1 MSKKKQKKA
10 GGYVV
15 ATILSALWLGINYY
29 IYYPAF
35 NVQSTEFWDW
45 LLVHS
50 VVVSVIFIIFGIIGR
65 SDIHRLKDS
74 FRDNFKYFRHGMGR
88 IQLVLLVGIP
98 VFCMLVLFFG
108 GLAGSTFFNAKRYAN
123 LMPVEQREFTE
134 DIPESENVD
143 NIALMDTNS
152 ARVFGNRK
160 IGSLSDVVSQFEV
173 ENDYTQI
180 NISNKPMKVANL
192 KYASFFKYLNNKADG
207 IPGYVA
213 VNPVNSDAEYVKLS
227 EGMKYVSSGYFNH
240 NIYRHVQMHNPTKII
255 EGCYFEVDDEGK
267 PYYICPVLHARVG
280 LFSGMDVK
288 GAILCDPVTG
298 DMEYYDVE
306 DVPRWVDRVY
316 DGDLLERKFNWYGE
330 LSGGFFNSV
339 IGQKGCIR
347 ATDDY
352 GYKTIDDDV
361 WIYTGVTSVTG
372 DASNVGFIMV
382 NQRTSEARYYTI
394 SGAEEY
400 SAMSSAQGAVQEKN
414 YTASFPSLI
423 NVMGQPTYI
432 MVLTDNGGLV
442 KMYAMVN
449 VEQYNLVVT
458 AENQE
463 ELFSKYKKLLANNG
477 GGKSDGKSEESA
489 MKEAEIIVSEMEYIT
504 MDGETYVYMK
514 DEAANVYKM
523 LFAEDESVIK
533 ISVGDKVSVQYD
545 ENENGIHDLI
555 SVELIEKGAGTQKD
569 KDTEGVLPEEKKSE
583 GTEKKDNGS
592 EENIDEAGKKEE
604 PEFDENKQ
612 DQQGDTSVKSEE
624 EQNAESEQ
632 QEKKTDEQE
641 KNSPNVDNS
650 L

>member
-1 MSKKKQKKA
+1 MSRKKEKKA
-10 GGYVV
+10 GGYVI
-15 ATILSALWLGINYY
+15 ATILSVLWLGINYY
-29 IYYPAF
+29 IYYPVL
-35 NVQSTEFWDW
+35 NVQSTEFWNW

-50 VVVSVIFIIFGIIGR
+50 IVVSVIFILFGIIGR
-65 SDIHRLKDS
+65 SDIHRMKDS
-74 FRDNFKYFRHGMGR
+74 FRDNFTYFRHGMGR
-88 IQLVLLVGIP
+88 FQLVLLVGIP

-108 GLAGSTFFNAKRYAN
+108 GLAGSTFFNAKRYAG
-123 LMPVEQREFTE
+123 LLPVEQRDFTE

-180 NISNKPMKVANL
+180 NISSKPMKVANL
-192 KYASFFKYLNNKADG
+192 RYASFFKYLNNKSEG

-227 EGMKYVSSGYFNH
+227 EGMKYVSSGYFNN
-240 NIYRHVQMHNPTKII
+240 NIFRHVQMHNPTRII

-288 GAILCDPVTG
+288 GAILCDPVSG

-306 DVPRWVDRVY
+306 DVPSWVDRVY
-316 DGDLLERKFNWYGE
+316 DGDLLEQKFNWYGE
-330 LSGGFFNSV
+330 LSGGFFNSI

-352 GYKTIDDDV
+352 GYKTIGDDV
-361 WIYTGVTSVTG
+361 WIYTGVTSVNG
-372 DASNVGFIMV
+372 DASNVGFIMI

-400 SAMSSAQGAVQEKN
+400 SAMSSAEGAVQEKN
-414 YTASFPSLI
+414 YSASFPSLI
-423 NVMGQPTYI
+423 NVMGVPTYI

-449 VEQYNLVVT
+449 VEQYNMVVT
-458 AENQE
+458 AQSQE
-463 ELFSKYKKLLANNG
+463 ELFSKYKKLLANSGDKKNG
-477 GGKSDGKSEESA
+477 GNSEESSV
-489 MKEAEIIVSEMEYIT
+489 KEAEIIVSEMEYIT
-504 MDGETYVYMK
+504 MEGETYVYMK
-514 DEAANVYKM
+514 DEDGNVYKM
-523 LFAEDESVIK
+523 LFAQDESVIK
-533 ISVGDKVSVQYD
+533 VSVGDRVLVKYD

-555 SVELIEKGAGTQKD
+555 MVELVQKGEGLSRTPEIDVLMPEKNEETESTEDKKAQEGEEPEAGKD
-569 KDTEGVLPEEKKSE
+569 KKDTE
-583 GTEKKDNGS
+583 KD
-592 EENIDEAGKKEE
+592 
-604 PEFDENKQ
+604 PFL
-612 DQQGDTSVKSEE
+612 
-624 EQNAESEQ
+624 EQ
-632 QEKKTDEQE
+632 QSNDME
-641 KNSPNVDNS
+641 NS

>member
-1 MSKKKQKKA
+1 MSRKKEKKA
-10 GGYVV
+10 GGYVI
-15 ATILSALWLGINYY
+15 ATILSVLWLCVNYY
-29 IYYPAF
+29 IYYPVL
-35 NVQSTEFWDW
+35 NIQSTEFWNW

-50 VVVSVIFIIFGIIGR
+50 IVVSIIFILFGIIGR
-65 SDIHRLKDS
+65 SDIHRMKDS
-74 FRDNFKYFRHGMGR
+74 FRDNFTYFRHGMGR
-88 IQLVLLVGIP
+88 FQLILLVGIP

-108 GLAGSTFFNAKRYAN
+108 GLAGSTFFNAKRYAS
-123 LMPVEQREFTE
+123 LMPVEQGDFTE

-180 NISNKPMKVANL
+180 NISSKPMKVANL
-192 KYASFFKYLNNKADG
+192 RYASFFKYLNNKSEG

-213 VNPVNSDAEYVKLS
+213 VNPVNSDAEYIKLS
-227 EGMKYVSSGYFNH
+227 EGMKYVSSGYFNN
-240 NIYRHVQMHNPTKII
+240 NIFRHVQMHNPTRII

-280 LFSGMDVK
+280 LFSGIDVK
-288 GAILCDPVTG
+288 GAILCDPVSG

-306 DVPRWVDRVY
+306 DVPSWVDRVY
-316 DGDLLERKFNWYGE
+316 DGDLLEKKFNWYGE
-330 LSGGFFNSV
+330 FSGGFLNSI

-361 WIYTGVTSVTG
+361 WIYTGVTSVNG
-372 DASNVGFIMV
+372 DASNVGFIMI

-400 SAMSSAQGAVQEKN
+400 SAMSSAEGAVQEKN
-414 YTASFPSLI
+414 YSASFPSLI
-423 NVMGQPTYI
+423 NVMGVPTYI

-449 VEQYNLVVT
+449 VEQYNMVVT
-458 AENQE
+458 AQSQE

-477 GGKSDGKSEESA
+477 DKKNDGDGEESPV
-489 MKEAEIIVSEMEYIT
+489 KETEIIVSEMEYIT
-504 MDGETYVYMK
+504 MEGETYVYIK
-514 DEAANVYKM
+514 DEDGNAYKM

-533 ISVGDKVSVQYD
+533 VSVGDRILVQYD

-555 SVELIEKGAGTQKD
+555 TVELVQKGEGLSRTPEIDVLMPEKTTEEKDKEPEVTEDKKAQEGEEPEAGKD
-569 KDTEGVLPEEKKSE
+569 KKDTE
-583 GTEKKDNGS
+583 
-592 EENIDEAGKKEE
+592 KE
-604 PEFDENKQ
+604 P
-612 DQQGDTSVKSEE
+612 SL
-624 EQNAESEQ
+624 EQ
-632 QEKKTDEQE
+632 QSNDME
-641 KNSPNVDNS
+641 NS

>member
-1 MSKKKQKKA
+1 MSRKREKKA
-10 GGYVV
+10 GGYVI
-15 ATILSALWLGINYY
+15 ATILSVLWLGINYY
-29 IYYPAF
+29 IYYPVL
-35 NVQSTEFWDW
+35 NVQSTEFWNW

-50 VVVSVIFIIFGIIGR
+50 IVVSVIFILFGIIGR
-65 SDIHRLKDS
+65 SDIHRMKDS
-74 FRDNFKYFRHGMGR
+74 FRDNFTYFRHGMGR
-88 IQLVLLVGIP
+88 FQLVLLVGIP

-108 GLAGSTFFNAKRYAN
+108 GLAGSTFFNAKRYAG
-123 LMPVEQREFTE
+123 LMPVEQRDFTE

-180 NISNKPMKVANL
+180 NISSKPMKVANL
-192 KYASFFKYLNNKADG
+192 RYASFFKYLNNKSEG
-207 IPGYVA
+207 IPGYVE

-227 EGMKYVSSGYFNH
+227 EGMKYVSSGYFNN
-240 NIYRHVQMHNPTKII
+240 NIFRHVQMHNPTRII

-288 GAILCDPVTG
+288 GAILCDPVSG

-306 DVPRWVDRVY
+306 DVPSWVDRVY
-316 DGDLLERKFNWYGE
+316 DGDLLEQKFNWYGE
-330 LSGGFFNSV
+330 LSGGFFNSI

-352 GYKTIDDDV
+352 GYKTIGDDV
-361 WIYTGVTSVTG
+361 WIYTGVTSVNG
-372 DASNVGFIMV
+372 DASNVGFIMI

-400 SAMSSAQGAVQEKN
+400 SAMSSAEGAVQEKN
-414 YTASFPSLI
+414 YSASFPSLI
-423 NVMGQPTYI
+423 NVMGVPTYI

-449 VEQYNLVVT
+449 VEQYNMVVT
-458 AENQE
+458 AQSQE
-463 ELFSKYKKLLANNG
+463 ELFSKYKKLLANSGDKKNG
-477 GGKSDGKSEESA
+477 GNSEESSV
-489 MKEAEIIVSEMEYIT
+489 KEAEIIVSEMEYIT
-504 MDGETYVYMK
+504 MEGETYVYMK
-514 DEAANVYKM
+514 DEDGNVYKM

-533 ISVGDKVSVQYD
+533 VSVGDRILVQYD

-555 SVELIEKGAGTQKD
+555 TVELVQKGEGLSRTPEIDVLMPEKTTEEKDKEPESTEDKKAQEGEEPEAGKD
-569 KDTEGVLPEEKKSE
+569 KKDTE
-583 GTEKKDNGS
+583 KDPS
-592 EENIDEAGKKEE
+592 L
-604 PEFDENKQ
+604 
-612 DQQGDTSVKSEE
+612 
-624 EQNAESEQ
+624 EQ
-632 QEKKTDEQE
+632 QSNDME
-641 KNSPNVDNS
+641 NS